1 MRDYLRAVTLG
12 AFTWKD
18 KERIALFF
26 EHIKKTGTAWL
37 LLHFL
42 LLTFCLNFPITLII
56 ARLSPFELYGRLYG
70 ENAAEKV
77 MASNEADQAEIDKFN
92 IQMTENGYGR
102 NILLPIIG
110 MCFGLTLIIQAIF
123 FLCAVFFLK
132 LSRINTASL
141 SFHDMWGLAVFSST
155 LPVIAAVLF
164 GFVIPTVHIIIF
176 YLIVIFFI
184 FQRSNLYSYVKSG
197 RPRIAEAL
205 DLQCIEVSNK

>member
-1 MRDYLRAVTLG
+1 MTDYLKAVTLG

-26 EHIKKTGTAWL
+26 EHIKKTGTACL

-42 LLTFCLNFPITLII
+42 LLTFCLNFPVTLII

-77 MASNEADQAEIDKFN
+77 MPSNDADQTEIDAFN
-92 IQMTENGYGR
+92 FKMSENGYGR

-110 MCFGLTLIIQAIF
+110 ICFGLTLIIQAIF
-123 FLCAVFFLK
+123 YLCAVFFLK
-132 LSRINTASL
+132 LSRINTAPL
-141 SFHDMWGLAVFSST
+141 SFHDRWGLAVLSST

-176 YLIVIFFI
+176 YLMVIFFI
-184 FQRSNLYSYVKSG
+184 FQRSNLYSYVTSK
-197 RPRIAEAL
+197 RP
-205 DLQCIEVSNK
+205 QSNYARMA